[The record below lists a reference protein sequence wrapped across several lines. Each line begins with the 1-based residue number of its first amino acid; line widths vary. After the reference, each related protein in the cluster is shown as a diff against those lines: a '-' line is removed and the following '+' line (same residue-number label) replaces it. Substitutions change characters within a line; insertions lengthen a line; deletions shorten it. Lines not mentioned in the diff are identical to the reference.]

1 MRVVVAITGATGAIF
16 GVRILEM
23 LAAAEVET
31 HLCISRWGQRTLEH
45 ETGLSVAVVRA
56 LATEVHG
63 ANDQSASISSGSFVT
78 AGMIIAPCSMRTLAA
93 ISYGLTDN
101 LVARA
106 AEVTLKERRRLV
118 LMTREAPLTEVHLE
132 NMLRITRM
140 GGIISPPMPA
150 FYSHPADLAEMVDH
164 IAVRA
169 VDQLGVHLDEMP
181 RWSGVMRAPARA
193 NG

>member
-45 ETGLSVAVVRA
+45 ETGLSVAEVRA

>member
-23 LAAAEVET
+23 LAAADVET

-45 ETGLSVAVVRA
+45 ETGLSVAEVRA
-56 LATEVHG
+56 LASHVHG
-63 ANDQSASISSGSFVT
+63 PNDQSAPISSGSFIT
-78 AGMIIAPCSMRTLAA
+78 EGMVIAPCSMRTLAA

-140 GGIISPPMPA
+140 GGVISPPMPA
-150 FYSHPADLAEMVDH
+150 FYAHPIDLADLVDH

-169 VDQLGVHLDEMP
+169 LDQLGVHLEAMP
-181 RWSGVMRAPARA
+181 RWSGEMRARVSTD
-193 NG
+193 G

>member
-23 LAAAEVET
+23 LAAADVET

-45 ETGLSVAVVRA
+45 ETGLAVAEVQA
-56 LATEVHG
+56 LASESHG
-63 ANDQSASISSGSFVT
+63 PNDQSAAISSGSFVT
-78 AGMIIAPCSMRTLAA
+78 SGMIIAPCSMRTLAA

-150 FYSHPADLAEMVDH
+150 FYSHPLDLADMVDH

-169 VDQLGVHLDEMP
+169 LDQLDVHLEVIP
-181 RWSGVMRAPARA
+181 RWSGVMRARARA
-193 NG
+193 DG

>member
-45 ETGLSVAVVRA
+45 ETGLSVAEVRA

-63 ANDQSASISSGSFVT
+63 AKDQSASISSGSFVT